1 MVIVSSK
8 VIFLRNLE
16 LILTHLLARVQQFS
30 HLLALCHIFSAGM
43 VCMLYST
50 FLWIN
55 HHTPFLGSVFI
66 MEVPIRACFVIVKDI
81 VFVNGMVLMISE
93 ICKHYTLAT
102 CGVYINYAQVHF
114 SC

>member
-8 VIFLRNLE
+8 VIFLWNLE
-16 LILTHLLARVQQFS
+16 PILTHLLGRVQQSS
-30 HLLALCHIFSAGM
+30 HLLTLCHMFSAGM

-93 ICKHYTLAT
+93 ICKHCTLAT
-102 CGVYINYAQVHF
+102 CEACTN
-114 SC
+114 